1 LEFGILNLEMGIWK
15 LEHSDL
21 NNTLRKFQI
30 PNPNF
35 QIPISKSQFPTP
47 AIRGLTF
54 PATQLLCQS
63 TKLLNSPHS
72 QESSSGV
79 MATKNEQTPIDNE
92 ISDETGQFDLR
103 FVLWRHFCKQ
113 NNISVDILPSQ
124 LTEEQKEQWEEL
136 KSSRLKG
143 RNE

>member
-1 LEFGILNLEMGIWK
+1 
-15 LEHSDL
+15 
-21 NNTLRKFQI
+21 
-30 PNPNF
+30 
-35 QIPISKSQFPTP
+35 
-47 AIRGLTF
+47 
-54 PATQLLCQS
+54 
-63 TKLLNSPHS
+63 
-72 QESSSGV
+72 

-143 RNE
+143 RSQ